1 MKIMNNKLLSSIQ
14 EEIEL
19 NNIIITQFD
28 NMHNQPSC
36 GYCYQ
41 IENNFIIKLFNG
53 IKNIDVYNFLLAH
66 EVRHVSHGH
75 FHPAIKDVTVDRI
88 SKIINDKIKSM
99 DNTLKQSIAKNDKDL
114 VNRLYNYFY
123 NIAADMEVNSK
134 LIEDYDT
141 FVKISDSIMLEI
153 EEFDTVINNLKDD
166 IKYGIHPSNLK
177 EIYGKDTEDKPL
189 SFPTKMDFIYYMEEL
204 VKNVD
209 FNSLQVEIVSSVSQD
224 SINKNENGE
233 MKDIEDFKESNSKK
247 KQKEL
252 ETLKDDREEKDSQDS
267 TPGNQNSQI
276 EKLLTEYTVY
286 NLLRKYI
293 YKNIKVDKLN
303 EYTDIL
309 YNYNRR
315 KFSNDTNQVLIPK
328 YKPLLKEHIASVVI
342 VADVS
347 GSMSEY
353 IINNIVKTI
362 FQMKLPNKLFKLI
375 TWNTELV
382 EEFDIKSKH
391 PNKIKIGG
399 GTKLVDSLPYVNK
412 YLNNESKLFVIS
424 DLDDKLED
432 WKKEM
437 ENISVPESNI
447 FIIDVYNRYNVE
459 ADKLFTHYYNLFCRK
474 L

>member
-1 MKIMNNKLLSSIQ
+1 MYLTKKTLRSIQ
-14 EEIEL
+14 EEIDL
-19 NNIIITQFD
+19 NNIIISKFD
-28 NMHNQPSC
+28 NMHNQPSV

-41 IENNFIIKLFNG
+41 VYNNFIIKIFSD

-88 SKIINDKIKSM
+88 AKIINDKIKSM
-99 DNTLKQSIAKNDKDL
+99 KDTLKKSIAKDDKEL

-141 FVKISDSIMLEI
+141 FVRMSDCLMLEI
-153 EEFDTVINNLKDD
+153 ESLENVIKNLKDD

-177 EIYGKDTEDKPL
+177 EIYGKDSKGKPM

-209 FNSLQVEIVSSVSQD
+209 FNSLQVEIISSISND
-224 SINKNENGE
+224 SINKKENGE
-233 MKDIEDFKESNSKK
+233 TKNIEDFKESNFQK
-247 KQKEL
+247 KQQEL
-252 ETLKDDREEKDSQDS
+252 ETLKDDREEKESQDS
-267 TPGNQNSQI
+267 TPGTQNSQI

-286 NLLRKYI
+286 NNLRKFI
-293 YKNIKVDKLN
+293 YRNTKIDKLN
-303 EYTDIL
+303 ESTDIL

-315 KFSNDTNQVLIPK
+315 KFSNANNQVLIPK
-328 YKPLLKEHIASVVI
+328 YKSMYKESIANIII

-353 IINNIVKTI
+353 VINNIVKTI
-362 FQMKLPNKLFKLI
+362 FQIKLQNKLFKLV
-375 TWNTELV
+375 TWNIELV

-391 PNKIKIGG
+391 PNKIKING
-399 GTKLVDSLPYVNK
+399 GTDLANSLPYISK
-412 YLNNESKLFVIS
+412 YLNNESKLFMIS
-424 DLDDKLED
+424 DLEDNLEK
-432 WKKEM
+432 WKTEM
-437 ENISVPESNI
+437 NNLCIPESNI
-447 FIIDVYNRYNVE
+447 FVIDVEKRYNVE
-459 ADKLFTHYYNLFCRK
+459 AEKMFEHYYNLFCK
-474 L
+474 KI